1 MIVRRAVG
9 PLHLGLTNVEG
20 GISEIRSFGPIHS
33 VCRRESTQRFVVCT
47 VLISIESRTWP
58 RVVRRHVSAFVG
70 GLPCWLP
77 WKGWK
82 WIVGGAGCPVSSRGA
97 RPSSVGRTPNAFLPS
112 SGISAWPI
120 ALESKLKTE
129 VGNQTPTTHQHQQAS
144 ACLSDRVFRLP

>member
-1 MIVRRAVG
+1 MIARRAVG
-9 PLHLGLTNVEG
+9 PLHQGLTNVEG
-20 GISEIRSFGPIHS
+20 GSSEIRSFGPIHS

-58 RVVRRHVSAFVG
+58 RVVRRPVSAFVG

-82 WIVGGAGCPVSSRGA
+82 WIVGGAGCPVSRV
-97 RPSSVGRTPNAFLPS
+97 PCHHVGRALPQLAGPLMRFPSVPS

-129 VGNQTPTTHQHQQAS
+129 VCNQTSTTHQHQQAS
-144 ACLSDRVFRLP
+144 ACL